1 MSSVTWPVRTQ
12 EAKGKRPVAP
22 PRTSPRQH
30 QEESSAANMTSPR
43 PVARARPALSPRD
56 GKLKLFE
63 RDPDVDGYV
72 VEQTKNLE
80 SLEGDAEN
88 FGYKRDRDVEQK
100 PMIPVRRKT
109 TEETRDED
117 KGRDARGYES
127 ERTTNVSVEKPM
139 APSRRKK
146 TIEEAHERRKG
157 DEFYEN
163 ERGKSL
169 FIGKPTAPSRT
180 KKTVEETHERR
191 KDDEFYENERGKSL
205 SGKPMA
211 PSRSKKTVDRE
222 ETHEKLREKD
232 DGFYDYKR
240 TKSPSERSM
249 ASPRNE
255 KTVKEMHEKRKGKD
269 GGVDEYE
276 RRSLSE
282 KPMAP
287 SRRKKTFEETY
298 EESREKID
306 TGYEYDKTAFRR
318 EKSLE
323 DSHEVHSRAQIPG
336 IRTSTFEDDGPFLD
350 RGRTEME
357 QYGNL
362 RRGQRPV
369 SSVTRSDSTEE
380 SEDEDDSGRV
390 LYRKGSFGS
399 KKYDQEEM
407 DDDRRVADGREKSVN
422 TPPRPSPR
430 GRSMV
435 DDILKAH
442 SKVTQPE
449 EEVKPTKRPG
459 SALTMKKASSL
470 ETLSSK
476 QGSLSKKVPS
486 GSSEHGSQRV
496 QLKKSLTPQRPMS
509 GKKGSLLSQLRQ
521 KAQGD
526 ATDTFEE
533 HVPTVE
539 NVIGTTTDDRGFR
552 KKGAWD
558 TGKT

>member
-12 EAKGKRPVAP
+12 ELKGKRPVAP

-30 QEESSAANMTSPR
+30 KEESSAANMTSPR

-63 RDPDVDGYV
+63 RDSDVDGYV

-80 SLEGDAEN
+80 RDAET
-88 FGYKRDRDVEQK
+88 FGYKKDRDVEQK
-100 PMIPVRRKT
+100 PMVPVRRKT
-109 TEETRDED
+109 IEETRDEGT
-117 KGRDARGYES
+117 GRVARVCEY
-127 ERTTNVSVEKPM
+127 ERTTSVSVEKPM
-139 APSRRKK
+139 APSRRKE
-146 TIEEAHERRKG
+146 TIEETSERRKD

-169 FIGKPTAPSRT
+169 SEKPMAPSRT
-180 KKTVEETHERR
+180 KKTIEETHERR
-191 KDDEFYENERGKSL
+191 KHDEFYENERGKSL

-232 DGFYDYKR
+232 DGTYDYKR
-240 TKSPSERSM
+240 TKSPSEKPM

-255 KTVKEMHEKRKGKD
+255 KTVKEMHEKRKGRD
-269 GGVDEYE
+269 RGVDEYE
-276 RRSLSE
+276 RTRSLSE

-287 SRRKKTFEETY
+287 SRRKKTLGETY
-298 EESREKID
+298 EESREKVD

-318 EKSLE
+318 KKSLE
-323 DSHEVHSRAQIPG
+323 ETHEVHSRAQIPV
-336 IRTSTFEDDGPFLD
+336 ITTSAFEDDGPFLD
-350 RGRTEME
+350 RGRAEME
-357 QYGNL
+357 EYGNL

-369 SSVTRSDSTEE
+369 SSVTRRTDSTEE

-390 LYRKGSFGS
+390 LYRKRSFGS
-399 KKYDQEEM
+399 KDYDQEEM
-407 DDDRRVADGREKSVN
+407 DGDRRVADGREKSVS

-449 EEVKPTKRPG
+449 EVVKPAKRPG
-459 SALTMKKASSL
+459 SAPSMKKASSL
-470 ETLSSK
+470 ETLSPK

-486 GSSEHGSQRV
+486 GSSEHGTQRV

-509 GKKGSLLSQLRQ
+509 GKKGSLLTQLRQ
-521 KAQGD
+521 KAQAD

-539 NVIGTTTDDRGFR
+539 NVIGTAADDRGFK

-558 TGKT
+558 TGNI

>member
-30 QEESSAANMTSPR
+30 QEESSAADMASPR

-72 VEQTKNLE
+72 VEQTKHLG
-80 SLEGDAEN
+80 SLERDAEN
-88 FGYKRDRDVEQK
+88 FGYKRDRGVEQK
-100 PMIPVRRKT
+100 PVVPVRRKT
-109 TEETRDED
+109 IEETRDED
-117 KGRDARGYES
+117 TGRDARVYES
-127 ERTTNVSVEKPM
+127 ERTTSVSVEKPM

-146 TIEEAHERRKG
+146 TIEETRERRKD

-163 ERGKSL
+163 GKGKSL
-169 FIGKPTAPSRT
+169 SGKPMAPSRT
-180 KKTVEETHERR
+180 KKTIEETHERR
-191 KDDEFYENERGKSL
+191 KGDEFYENERGKSL

-211 PSRSKKTVDRE
+211 PSRSKKAVDRE

-232 DGFYDYKR
+232 DGVYETPK
-240 TKSPSERSM
+240 

-255 KTVKEMHEKRKGKD
+255 KTVKEMHEKRKGRD
-269 GGVDEYE
+269 RGVDEYE
-276 RRSLSE
+276 RTRSLSE
-282 KPMAP
+282 NPPMAP

-298 EESREKID
+298 EESREKVD
-306 TGYEYDKTAFRR
+306 AGYEYDKTAFRR

-323 DSHEVHSRAQIPG
+323 ETYELHSRAQIPV

-350 RGRTEME
+350 RGRREMV

-362 RRGQRPV
+362 RSGQRPV
-369 SSVTRSDSTEE
+369 SSVTRSDSTEK

-399 KKYDQEEM
+399 KNYDQEEM
-407 DDDRRVADGREKSVN
+407 DDDRRVADGQEKSVN

-430 GRSMV
+430 CRSMV

-486 GSSEHGSQRV
+486 GSSEHGTQRV
-496 QLKKSLTPQRPMS
+496 QLKKSLAPQRPMS

-521 KAQGD
+521 KAQAD

-539 NVIGTTTDDRGFR
+539 NVIGTTTDDRGVR

-558 TGKT
+558 TGKI

>member
-30 QEESSAANMTSPR
+30 QEESSAADMASPR

-72 VEQTKNLE
+72 VEQTKHLG
-80 SLEGDAEN
+80 SLERDAEN
-88 FGYKRDRDVEQK
+88 FGYKRNRSVEQK
-100 PMIPVRRKT
+100 PVVPVRRKT
-109 TEETRDED
+109 IEETRDED
-117 KGRDARGYES
+117 TGRDARVYES
-127 ERTTNVSVEKPM
+127 ERTTSVSVEKPM

-146 TIEEAHERRKG
+146 TIEETR
-157 DEFYEN
+157 
-163 ERGKSL
+163 
-169 FIGKPTAPSRT
+169 
-180 KKTVEETHERR
+180 ERR
-191 KDDEFYENERGKSL
+191 KDDEFYENEKGKSLSGKPLAPSRTKKTIEETHERRKDDQFYENEKGKSL

-211 PSRSKKTVDRE
+211 PSRSKKAVDRE

-232 DGFYDYKR
+232 DGVY
-240 TKSPSERSM
+240 ERPM

-255 KTVKEMHEKRKGKD
+255 KTVKEMHEKRKGRD
-269 GGVDEYE
+269 RGVDEYE
-276 RRSLSE
+276 RTRSLSE
-282 KPMAP
+282 NPPMAP

-298 EESREKID
+298 EESREKVD
-306 TGYEYDKTAFRR
+306 AGYEYDKTAFRR
-318 EKSLE
+318 KKSLE
-323 DSHEVHSRAQIPG
+323 ETYELHSRAQIPV

-350 RGRTEME
+350 RGRREME

-362 RRGQRPV
+362 RSGQRPV

-390 LYRKGSFGS
+390 LYRKGSFGG
-399 KKYDQEEM
+399 KNYDQEEM

-430 GRSMV
+430 CRSMV

-486 GSSEHGSQRV
+486 GSSEHGTQRV
-496 QLKKSLTPQRPMS
+496 QLKKSLAPQRPMS

-521 KAQGD
+521 KAQAD

-539 NVIGTTTDDRGFR
+539 NVIGTTTDDRGVR

-558 TGKT
+558 TGKI